1 MIDLVLEIKEDP
13 MKTKLIVAAAGVLA
27 LASLAIASPAA
38 AGNRGNNPPPQ
49 AGTPIT
55 LADGLVTP
63 LSLAVDRSGGIY
75 VSQNFT
81 GTLNKVAKNGTTN
94 VVASAPG
101 DEIGAVSVRKNTV
114 YFAQAA
120 QDHTRSNMMS
130 LSKRGTPTPFADI
143 AAYEASVNPDQIN
156 TYGFIGLPQECADQ
170 FDPSVPPFVPA
181 SYTGVIDTH
190 AYASIAL
197 DDAIYVADAGANA
210 ILRID
215 YDGTISTTAVLPPAA
230 PVTASAEIVAQFGFP
245 ACAAGYQY
253 AFEPVPTGIALGPDG
268 WLYVSSLPG
277 GPEDASLGARGS
289 VLKIDP
295 DDGEIRTV
303 ATGFVGSTGV
313 AVSPKS
319 GTVYV
324 AEMFGGP
331 EGTGQIS
338 VVPRGAA
345 TPSVL
350 LAISSP
356 AAISLAK
363 GKLYVTTDAF
373 VLGET
378 GPQPIGKVTQVPLRG
393 SGQGDDSHDDGGHG
407 HHGGN
412 GHWSDHGQHGHSG
425 GHR

>member
-1 MIDLVLEIKEDP
+1 MRI
-13 MKTKLIVAAAGVLA
+13 TSIVAAAGVLA
-27 LASLAIASPAA
+27 LASLAVAGPAV
-38 AGNRGNNPPPQ
+38 AGGRDNNPPPQ
-49 AGTPIT
+49 AGTPVT
-55 LADGLVTP
+55 LADGLLTP
-63 LSLAVDRSGGIY
+63 LSMAVGRDGSVY

-81 GTLNKVAKNGTTN
+81 GTLNKVGKNGTTT

-114 YFAQAA
+114 YYAQAA
-120 QDHTRSNMMS
+120 QDHTRSNMVS
-130 LSKRGTPTPFADI
+130 IGKKGTPTPFADI
-143 AAYEASVNPDQIN
+143 YAYESTVNPDQIN
-156 TYGFIGLPQECADQ
+156 TYGFIGLPQSCADQ
-170 FDPSVPPFVPA
+170 FDPTVEPFLPA
-181 SYTGVIDTH
+181 TYTGVVDTH

-215 YDGTISTTAVLPPAA
+215 YDGTISTTAVLPPAT
-230 PVTASAEIVAQFGFP
+230 PVTATAEIVAAFGFP
-245 ACAAGYQY
+245 ACAAGYEY

-289 VLKIDP
+289 VLKVDP

-313 AVSPKS
+313 AVSPKT

-324 AEMFGGP
+324 TELFGGP
-331 EGTGQIS
+331 TGTGQVS
-338 VVPRGAA
+338 VVPRGASTA
-345 TPSVL
+345 SVL
-350 LAISSP
+350 LTINSP
-356 AAISLAK
+356 AAIALAK
-363 GKLYVTTDAF
+363 GKLYLTTDAF

-378 GPQPIGKVTQVPLRG
+378 GPQPVGKVTQVPLRG
-393 SGQGDDSHDDGGHG
+393 SGQGDDSEDDGGHG

-412 GHWSDHGQHGHSG
+412 GHWGNHGQNGHSG

>member
-1 MIDLVLEIKEDP
+1 
-13 MKTKLIVAAAGVLA
+13 MKIKLIIAASGVLA
-27 LASLAIASPAA
+27 LASLAVAGPAS
-38 AGNRGNNPPPQ
+38 AGGRHNEPPPQ
-49 AGTPIT
+49 AGTPVT
-55 LADGLVTP
+55 LADGLLTP
-63 LSLAVDRSGGIY
+63 LSMAVDRDGSVY

-81 GTLNKVAKNGTTN
+81 GTLNKVTKKGETS

-120 QDHTRSNMMS
+120 QDHSRSNMMA
-130 LSKRGTPTPFADI
+130 LGKRGTPTPLADI
-143 AAYEASVNPDQIN
+143 AAYESEVNPDQIN
-156 TYGFIGLPQECADQ
+156 TYGFIDLPQSCADQ
-170 FDPSVPPFVPA
+170 FDPTAPPFLPA
-181 SYTGVIDTH
+181 TYTGAIDTH

-313 AVSPKS
+313 AVSPKT
-319 GTVYV
+319 GAVYV
-324 AEMFGGP
+324 TELFGGP
-331 EGTGQIS
+331 NGTGQVS
-338 VVPRGAA
+338 VVPRGADKA
-345 TPSVL
+345 SVL
-350 LAISSP
+350 LAISTP
-356 AAISLAK
+356 AAIALAK
-363 GKLYVTTDAF
+363 GKLYLTTDAF
-373 VLGET
+373 VLGES
-378 GPQPIGKVTQVPLRG
+378 GPEAVGKVTQVPLRG

-407 HHGGN
+407 DHGGN
-412 GHWSDHGQHGHSG
+412 GNWSGHGQNGHSG
-425 GHR
+425 GRR

>member
-1 MIDLVLEIKEDP
+1 
-13 MKTKLIVAAAGVLA
+13 MKTTFIVAAAGALA
-27 LASLAIASPAA
+27 LASLAIAAPAS
-38 AGNRGNNPPPQ
+38 AGGRDNSPPPQ
-49 AGTPIT
+49 AGTPVT
-55 LADGLVTP
+55 LADGLLTP
-63 LSLAVDRSGGIY
+63 LSLAVDRDGSVY

-81 GTLNKVAKNGTTN
+81 GTLNKVTKKGATS

-114 YFAQAA
+114 YYAQAA
-120 QDHTRSNMMS
+120 QDHTRSHMVS
-130 LSKRGTPTPFADI
+130 LGKKGTPTPFADI
-143 AAYEASVNPDQIN
+143 AAYESEVNPDQIN
-156 TYGFIGLPQECADQ
+156 SYGFIGLPQECADQ
-170 FDPSVPPFVPA
+170 FDPTAPPFLPA
-181 SYTGVIDTH
+181 SYTGIVDTH

-215 YDGTISTTAVLPPAA
+215 YDGTISTTAVLPPAT
-230 PVTASAEIVAQFGFP
+230 PITATPELVAEFGFP

-277 GPEDASLGARGS
+277 GPEDPSLGARGS

-295 DDGEIRTV
+295 DDGEIRPV

-313 AVSPKS
+313 AVSPKT

-324 AEMFGGP
+324 TELFGGP
-331 EGTGQIS
+331 TGTGQVS
-338 VVPRGAA
+338 VVPRGADKPTA
-345 TPSVL
+345 L

-356 AAISLAK
+356 AAIALSN
-363 GKLYVTTDAF
+363 GKLYLTTDAF

-378 GPQPIGKVTQVPLRG
+378 GPQPVGKVTLVPLRG
-393 SGQGDDSHDDGGHG
+393 SGQGDDSQDGSGHG

-412 GHWSDHGQHGHSG
+412 GHWSNHGQNGHSG
-425 GHR
+425 GRR